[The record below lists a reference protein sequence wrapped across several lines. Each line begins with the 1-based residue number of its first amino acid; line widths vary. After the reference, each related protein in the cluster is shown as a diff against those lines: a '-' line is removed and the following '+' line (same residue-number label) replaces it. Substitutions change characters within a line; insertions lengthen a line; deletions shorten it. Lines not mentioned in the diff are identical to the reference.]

1 MTQAYDTLALQETT
15 DSVLVVTLDRPEFS
29 NAFNTQMA
37 LDLTDFFEG
46 NALEPNRYRVIII
59 TGQGEKAFCAG
70 GDLKERNG
78 MSDEDWFRQHLV
90 YEKMIRA
97 VIACPVPLIG
107 AINGA
112 AYGGGCEL
120 VAALDFSYAA
130 VHARFAQTET
140 RIGIIPGIG
149 GTQNLARAIGERR
162 AKEYILSGKPFSAEQ
177 ACEWGLINA
186 VYPTVAALHEAVMN
200 VASDIARNAPSGRQN
215 LPYTRGSKCLWPR
228 VWLLRLKPTIGWYRQ
243 MTVVKVFWHLT
254 RNVHRCLPESRRK
267 ARGNKVTGPQLFLSG
282 LNYNPAL

>member
-186 VYPTVAALHEAVMN
+186 VFPTVAALHEAVMN
-200 VASDIARNAPSGRQN
+200 VASDIARNAPMAVRQAKLAVHKGQQMSLAEGLAFEIEAYN
-215 LPYTRGSKCLWPR
+215 
-228 VWLLRLKPTIGWYRQ
+228 RLVSTDDRREGVLAFNEKRAP
-243 MTVVKVFWHLT
+243 VF
-254 RNVHRCLPESRRK
+254 
-267 ARGNKVTGPQLFLSG
+267 TGK
-282 LNYNPAL
+282 